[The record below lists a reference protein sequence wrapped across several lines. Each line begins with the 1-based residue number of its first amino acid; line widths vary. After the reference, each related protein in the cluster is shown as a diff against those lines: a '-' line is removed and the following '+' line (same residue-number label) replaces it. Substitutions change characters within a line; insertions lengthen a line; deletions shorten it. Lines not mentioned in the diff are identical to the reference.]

1 MEVSEILHRSISL
14 VFVINLSENKFN
26 TTERLISQFK
36 KNIHGEIDL
45 PSLLILSWGRL
56 ISIW

>member
-1 MEVSEILHRSISL
+1 MEVSEILHRSTSL

-36 KNIHGEIDL
+36 KKYT
-45 PSLLILSWGRL
+45 WGD
-56 ISIW
+56 

>member
-1 MEVSEILHRSISL
+1 MEVSEILHGSTSL

-26 TTERLISQFK
+26 TTERLISQLK